1 MKITGLISRNEK
13 TFSFEFFPPR
23 DEISAVDFGINVGQL
38 LKLDPSFVSVT
49 YGAGGSNQ
57 ERTFSLVDYLQNKIG
72 LTTMAHYTCV
82 NTTHEKIVADINYL
96 KTI

>member
-1 MKITGLISRNEK
+1 MRITELFDKSEH
-13 TFSFEFFPPR
+13 TFSFEFFPPK

-38 LKLDPSFVSVT
+38 INLDPTFVTVT

-72 LTTMAHYTCV
+72 LNTMAHYTCV
-82 NTTHEKIVADINYL
+82 GAGKG
-96 KTI
+96 